1 MAGWRGSRQGF
12 GPRTRGTR
20 EVGVGLSVPA
30 SVAIAG
36 AAAPRDQ
43 SPPGWRGGSAGS
55 GRHRGLRREIGGGRV
70 EPVGGVTDLA
80 EGVVDRAQD
89 LGAERTGEV
98 LGRASERRGVVRP
111 ERERPGAER
120 PPRPDAGGIVEA
132 RPRRHQPEPWGATD
146 GGRPVAEAAVRKSVM
161 DAQMLPS
168 ALCQGPFFD
177 ASPAPGEARG
187 ALFVYAG
194 TITSVSGHTCA
205 PPRAIDGACTGVL
218 ITPAQVG
225 ALLRDDGSEKVKNR
239 RSRKTKNRIRVGSRR

>member
-1 MAGWRGSRQGF
+1 
-12 GPRTRGTR
+12 
-20 EVGVGLSVPA
+20 
-30 SVAIAG
+30 
-36 AAAPRDQ
+36 
-43 SPPGWRGGSAGS
+43 
-55 GRHRGLRREIGGGRV
+55 
-70 EPVGGVTDLA
+70 
-80 EGVVDRAQD
+80 
-89 LGAERTGEV
+89 
-98 LGRASERRGVVRP
+98 
-111 ERERPGAER
+111 
-120 PPRPDAGGIVEA
+120 
-132 RPRRHQPEPWGATD
+132 
-146 GGRPVAEAAVRKSVM
+146 M

-239 RSRKTKNRIRVGSRR
+239 RSRKLKNRIRVGSRR